1 VTVFSH
7 YESLVITD
15 PGLKVMSRSPVVTT
29 PDFLDQ
35 GFVTEGLVNLH
46 LVSRDGDVGNNS
58 SRRAV
63 TFHLR
68 TFHLLEFTT

>member
-29 PDFLDQ
+29 TDFLDQ

-46 LVSRDGDVGNNS
+46 LVSRDGDVGW
-58 SRRAV
+58 RCR
-63 TFHLR
+63 
-68 TFHLLEFTT
+68 LLIIP